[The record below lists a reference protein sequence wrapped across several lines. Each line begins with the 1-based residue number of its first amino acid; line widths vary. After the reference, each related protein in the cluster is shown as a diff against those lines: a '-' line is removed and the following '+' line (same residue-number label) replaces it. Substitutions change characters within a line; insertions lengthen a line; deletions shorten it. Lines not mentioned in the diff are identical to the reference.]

1 MTRRFAFSL
10 ILLIACSPC
19 CSLAEEVPHYL
30 FCVIQNPIHPGKDPS
45 GPDYAQDAGVDA
57 RELTIELSQRE
68 RDGQPVTA
76 VSLTRDVQS
85 TNAAIERAGCSY
97 IIHLERHIPAHDS
110 TLPDGLGPAYSM
122 RDQEM
127 IMYTLRSHDSRKKI
141 LSATVPPTTY
151 RGRSE
156 RPTFVPYPLIA
167 DAVLKKV
174 AMRNTPDQKRR

>member
-1 MTRRFAFSL
+1 MTRRFACFL

-30 FCVIQNPIHPGKDPS
+30 FCVVQNPIHPGKEPS

-57 RELTIELSQRE
+57 RELTIELSHRE
-68 RDGQPVTA
+68 HDGQPVTA
-76 VSLTRDVQS
+76 VSLTRDIQS

-97 IIHLERHIPAHDS
+97 IIHLERHVPAEDS
-110 TLPDGLGPAYSM
+110 SPDGLGPANSM

-127 IMYTLRSHDSRKKI
+127 IMYTLRSHDSRKKR
-141 LSATVPPTTY
+141 LSASVPPTAY

-174 AMRNTPDQKRR
+174 FMRNTRD